1 LVHSITTHGWYGTV
15 QASLTRKV
23 DDRHV
28 LVNGHTR
35 VEAARL
41 ANLTH
46 VPVEFADLPEY
57 QEQQLSVALD
67 NPYGHWDQAKL
78 ATRLHGLEVQH
89 LDMDALCLPPFDVSR
104 ILQQPV
110 PQTVS
115 NAFNPAADGVR
126 EVRTG
131 IQIDGSEAAQGPQN
145 PSVLQSS
152 GQKTTGAA
160 GLDTGYTL
168 TMKVTAT
175 DELLDML
182 IDVHAA
188 AKLWR
193 DNGLEVIIGE

>member
-1 LVHSITTHGWYGTV
+1 VHSITTHGWYDTI

-28 LVNGHTR
+28 LVNGHAR
-35 VEAARL
+35 VEAAGL

-46 VPVEFADLPEY
+46 VPVEFVDMPDY

-67 NPYGHWDQAKL
+67 SPYGHWDQVKL

-104 ILQQPV
+104 ILQQAL
-110 PQTVS
+110 PQTIPNSS
-115 NAFNPAADGVR
+115 NL
-126 EVRTG
+126 
-131 IQIDGSEAAQGPQN
+131 AAQGQKPAATSAQMDNGQAARGAQN
-145 PSVLQSS
+145 PSLLQGT
-152 GQKTTGAA
+152 GQNADPAA
-160 GLDTGYTL
+160 RQDAGYTL
-168 TMKVTAT
+168 TLRVTAT

-193 DNGLEVIIGE
+193 DNGLEVVIGE